1 MQSGD
6 FNVNKKAFTA
16 IWNGDTS
23 ARDTYVDFKDNFA
36 ADCGERIFIEIS
48 CDSNYSAYVNG
59 KPVAFSACSD
69 YPFAREYDKIDV
81 TEYCKEN
88 NELFVTVWH
97 YGEDSQVYIN
107 ADAFLAYK
115 IIQGGK
121 TLASSGKNTL
131 SRINPFYKN
140 GYCKKITVQLGYSF
154 LFDAN
159 GDDNAP
165 FTKSDEAGEVFA
177 AERKRKP
184 LALIGRASQNI
195 EKNDGGYLIDFGREV
210 VGYPDFSFTS
220 AVKQKLTLSYGEHLT
235 EDGKVPRIIGDR
247 DFSVEYIAKPGK
259 NEYFNAFRR
268 LACRYMFVE
277 CEKDIIIDYIGLD
290 EVVYPVERKKFTLS
304 DEFLQRIYDAGV
316 RTLRACMHEH
326 YEDCP
331 WREQALY
338 ALDSRNQMLC
348 GYYAF
353 EGGEYQRYNLTL
365 LAKSLDGGLLAIC
378 APSGVRLPIPFFSL
392 MFFVQTYEY
401 VLHTGDRSILEEVG
415 DTLAALYRT
424 FSERVDESGL
434 IPVFPSPC
442 WNFYE
447 WSEGSSDCRK
457 DERGNAI
464 ENQYD
469 LILNCAYVYAM
480 RAYERLTG
488 WKLDARKTVRAIEKT
503 FFDKEKGMYK
513 LNTLEE
519 SYSQLGN
526 AFALLIGLGDD
537 ALAEK
542 TAQGEDM
549 VPITLSM
556 NTFLYD
562 ALIARGENYRDFI
575 VKDIKNKYGKML
587 SGETG
592 TFWETELGA
601 ADFGG
606 AGSLCHGWSAIPV
619 YYLQCFFGKKQE
631 GDLLDKTRE

>member
-1 MQSGD
+1 MQSD
-6 FNVNKKAFTA
+6 HFNVNKKAFTA
-16 IWNGDTS
+16 IWNGDVK
-23 ARDTYVDFKDNFA
+23 ARDSYVDFKCDFTA
-36 ADCGERIFIEIS
+36 QRGGERIFLEIL
-48 CDSNYSAYVNG
+48 CDSNYSAYING
-59 KPVAFSACSD
+59 KLVAFSACSD

-81 TEYCKEN
+81 TEYCEEN
-88 NELFVTVWH
+88 NRLFVTVWH

-107 ADAFLAYK
+107 VDAFLAYE

-121 TLASSGKNTL
+121 TLAKSGKNTL
-131 SRINPFYKN
+131 SGVNPFYKN
-140 GYCKKITVQLGYSF
+140 GYRKIITVQLGYSF

-159 GDDNAP
+159 GDDKAP
-165 FTKSDEAGEVFA
+165 FVNSEEQGEVIA

-184 LALIGRASQNI
+184 LLLIGRAT
-195 EKNDGGYLIDFGREV
+195 EKVEKRDGGYLIDFGRET

-220 AVKQKLTLSYGEHLT
+220 PTEQKITVSYGEHLT
-235 EDGKVPRIIGDR
+235 DDGKVPRFIGDR
-247 DFSVEYIAKPGK
+247 DFSVEYIAKIGK

-268 LACRYMFVE
+268 LACRYMFVK
-277 CEKDIIIDYIGLD
+277 CEKDIEIDYIGLNQ
-290 EVVYPVERKKFTLS
+290 VVYPVKQKKFTLP
-304 DEFLQRIYDAGV
+304 DRLLQDIYDAGV
-316 RTLRACMHEH
+316 RTLRCCMHEH

-353 EGGEYQRYNLTL
+353 EGNEYQRYNLTL
-365 LAKSLDGGLLAIC
+365 LSKSLDGGLLSIC

-415 DTLAALYRT
+415 KTLATLYKT
-424 FSERVDESGL
+424 FSERTDESGL

-447 WSEGSSDCRK
+447 WSDGSSDCVK
-457 DERGNAI
+457 DERGCVI

-480 RAYERLTG
+480 RAYG
-488 WKLDARKTVRAIEKT
+488 KLCGVITDVEKTVCAIEKT
-503 FFDKEKGMYK
+503 FFVKEKGMYK
-513 LNTLEE
+513 LSTITE

-526 AFALLIGLGDD
+526 AFALLIGLGDG

-542 TAQGEDM
+542 TAACENM
-549 VPITLSM
+549 VPVTLSM

-562 ALIARGENYRDFI
+562 ALIARDEKYIDFI
-575 VKDIKNKYGKML
+575 VEDIKNKYGKML

-619 YYLQCFFGKKQE
+619 YFLHVLF
-631 GDLLDKTRE
+631 DK

>member
-1 MQSGD
+1 M
-6 FNVNKKAFTA
+6 KKSVFRENEFTA
-16 IWNGDTS
+16 IWSGDVK
-23 ARDTYVDFKDNFA
+23 ARDMYVDFKDCFA
-36 ADCGERIFIEIS
+36 ADCCGERIFLEIS
-48 CDSNYSAYVNG
+48 CDSNYSANVNG

-69 YPFAREYDKIDV
+69 FPFSREYDKIDI

-88 NELFVTVWH
+88 NQLFITVWH

-115 IIQGGK
+115 VIQGGK
-121 TLASSGKNTL
+121 TLAESGRNTL
-131 SRINPFYKN
+131 SRINPFYKS
-140 GYCKKITVQLGYSF
+140 GY
-154 LFDAN
+154 
-159 GDDNAP
+159 
-165 FTKSDEAGEVFA
+165 
-177 AERKRKP
+177 R
-184 LALIGRASQNI
+184 
-195 EKNDGGYLIDFGREV
+195 
-210 VGYPDFSFTS
+210 
-220 AVKQKLTLSYGEHLT
+220 
-235 EDGKVPRIIGDR
+235 VPRIIGDR
-247 DFSVEYIAKPGK
+247 DFSAEYVAKQGN
-259 NEYFNAFRR
+259 NEYFNSFRR
-268 LACRYMFVE
+268 FACRYMFVE
-277 CEKDIIIDYIGLD
+277 SEKDIEIDYIGLN
-290 EVVYPVERKKFTLS
+290 EVEYPVKQKEFTLS
-304 DEFLQRIYDAGV
+304 DRFLQDIYDAGV
-316 RTLRACMHEH
+316 RTLLACMHEH

-353 EGGEYQRYNLTL
+353 EGSEYQRYNLTL

-378 APSGVRLPIPFFSL
+378 APSGVKLPIPFFSL

-401 VLHTGDRSILEEVG
+401 VAHTGDRSILDEVG
-415 DTLAALYRT
+415 DTLKALYGT
-424 FSERVDESGL
+424 FSSRVNEDGL

-447 WSEGSSDCRK
+447 WSDGSCDCVK
-457 DERGNAI
+457 DERGNVI

-480 RAYERLTG
+480 RAYGQLSGVEIG
-488 WKLDARKTVRAIEKT
+488 VEKTARAIEKT
-503 FFDKEKGMYK
+503 FFSTEKGMYK
-513 LNTLEE
+513 LNTLTEN
-519 SYSQLGN
+519 YSQLGN

-537 ALAEK
+537 KLAEK
-542 TAQGEDM
+542 TVCGNGM
-549 VPITLSM
+549 IPITLSM

-575 VKDIKNKYGKML
+575 VEDIKNKYGKML

-619 YYLQCFFGKKQE
+619 YYLQCFFGEKPHFFAYFFEKK
-631 GDLLDKTRE
+631 

>member
-1 MQSGD
+1 M
-6 FNVNKKAFTA
+6 KKSVFRENEFTA
-16 IWNGDTS
+16 IWSGDVK
-23 ARDTYVDFKDNFA
+23 ARDTYVDFKDCFA
-36 ADCGERIFIEIS
+36 ADCCGERIFLEIS
-48 CDSNYSAYVNG
+48 CDSNYSANVNG

-69 YPFAREYDKIDV
+69 FPFSREYDKIDI

-88 NELFVTVWH
+88 NQLFITVWH

-115 IIQGGK
+115 VIQGGK
-121 TLASSGKNTL
+121 TLAESGRNTL
-131 SRINPFYKN
+131 SRINPFYKS
-140 GYCKKITVQLGYSF
+140 GYRKKITVQLGYSF

-159 GDDNAP
+159 GDNNAP
-165 FTKSDEAGEVFA
+165 FTNSDEAGKIFA
-177 AERKRKP
+177 TERKRKP
-184 LALIGRASQNI
+184 LSLIGRAKG
-195 EKNDGGYLIDFGREV
+195 EARKTDGGYLVDFGREV
-210 VGYPDFSFTS
+210 VGYPDFSFIS
-220 AVKQKLTLSYGEHLT
+220 DVKQKITVSYGEHLT
-235 EDGKVPRIIGDR
+235 ADGKVPRIIGDR
-247 DFSVEYIAKPGK
+247 DFSAEYVAKPGN
-259 NEYFNAFRR
+259 NEYFNSFRR
-268 LACRYMFVE
+268 FACRYMFVE
-277 CEKDIIIDYIGLD
+277 SEKDIEIDYIGLN
-290 EVVYPVERKKFTLS
+290 EVEYSVKQKEFTLS
-304 DEFLQRIYDAGV
+304 DRFLQDIYDAGV

-353 EGGEYQRYNLTL
+353 EGSEYQRYNLTL
-365 LAKSLDGGLLAIC
+365 LAKSLDDGLLAIC
-378 APSGVRLPIPFFSL
+378 APSGVKLPIPFFSL

-401 VLHTGDRSILEEVG
+401 VAHTGDRSILAEVG
-415 DTLAALYRT
+415 DTLKALYGT
-424 FSERVDESGL
+424 FSSLVNEDGL

-447 WSEGSSDCRK
+447 WSDGSCDCVK
-457 DERGNAI
+457 DESGNVI

-480 RAYERLTG
+480 RAYGQLSGVEIG
-488 WKLDARKTVRAIEKT
+488 VEKTVRAIEKT
-503 FFDKEKGMYK
+503 FFSAEKGMYK
-513 LNTLEE
+513 LNTLTEN
-519 SYSQLGN
+519 YSQLGN

-537 ALAEK
+537 KLAEK
-542 TAQGEDM
+542 TVCGNGM
-549 VPITLSM
+549 IPITLSM

-575 VKDIKNKYGKML
+575 VEDIKNKYGKML

-619 YYLQCFFGKKQE
+619 YYLQCFFGEKPHFFAYFFEKK
-631 GDLLDKTRE
+631 